1 MESEFSEPWY
11 SLDWFDPA
19 TLKTFSWE
27 NPLILYALIAIPLL
41 FLLRFITRIFLGYR
55 SYQKL
60 PVALHKRD
68 LNSSILSYL
77 WLLPEFLLMMITL
90 LVVTALARP
99 QKTNEKVEQWTE
111 GIDIMLAL
119 DISQSMQIED
129 FTPNRLEAAKKV
141 ALGFIGGRIQ
151 DRIGLV
157 VFSGDAFSLA
167 PLTTDYDLLTSYIN
181 DINFEMI
188 ESRGTAI
195 GSAMA
200 VVTNRMRES
209 ESKSKVCILLSDG
222 DNTAGNIDPI
232 TAAELASAY
241 GIKIYTIVVG
251 REGQVPFGKDFFG
264 RPNMIEN
271 TIDERTL
278 RKMAEIGGGEFFR
291 ATDNKALAQVFAQID
306 RFEKAEIKETR
317 FKDTSDYYYIYL
329 QWAVCLLLLWM
340 LLKST
345 FVTNVLQD

>member
-1 MESEFSEPWY
+1 MENEVVTPWY
-11 SLDWFDPA
+11 SFQWFEPA
-19 TLKTFSWE
+19 TLRNFSWE
-27 NPLILYALIAIPLL
+27 HPELLYALLAVPLL
-41 FLLRFITRIFLGYR
+41 FVIRWLFRFYLN
-55 SYQKL
+55 QKL
-60 PVALHKRD
+60 PVAVSQKD
-68 LNSSILSYL
+68 LRTSPLNLVRL
-77 WLLPEFLLMMITL
+77 VPELLIMAALALII
-90 LVVTALARP
+90 VALARP

-111 GIDIMLAL
+111 GIDIMIAL

-129 FTPNRLEAAKKV
+129 FSPNRLEAAKKV
-141 ALGFIGGRIQ
+141 ALEFIEGRLQ

-167 PLTTDYDLLTSYIN
+167 PLTTDYDLLRSYIN
-181 DINFEMI
+181 EINFDMI
-188 ESRGTAI
+188 ENRGTAI

-209 ESKSKVCILLSDG
+209 DSKSKVCILLSDG

-251 REGQVPFGKDFFG
+251 KEGLVPYGKDFFG

-271 TIDERTL
+271 TVDETTL
-278 RKMAEIGGGEFFR
+278 KRMASIGGGEFFR
-291 ATDNKALAQVFAQID
+291 ATDNLALEQVFNKID
-306 RFEKAEIKETR
+306 TYEKAEIKETR
-317 FKDTSDYYYIYL
+317 FKDTSDYYFVYL
-329 QWAVCLLLLWM
+329 QWACCFFLLWL

-345 FVTNVLQD
+345 FVSNILQD